1 LAETLTNLLRVDPER
16 LRHRLIEQELARHPW
31 LQACGREVIRE
42 VAAAMVER
50 LPEALDTR
58 LATLVVEAFRRQP
71 PLWEMPA
78 GAAAGEVDIPLPP
91 QRLQSQHRP
100 ALAVRVGD
108 RPLLEVVFELSLE
121 VRLEGGVLR
130 VAEGVPR
137 AVAIR
142 RAQGSGILML
152 GTQVLSRFSEALLAL
167 PPSLILI
174 AAAAPQNRQRV
185 EKEPQ

>member
-1 LAETLTNLLRVDPER
+1 
-16 LRHRLIEQELARHPW
+16 
-31 LQACGREVIRE
+31 
-42 VAAAMVER
+42 
-50 LPEALDTR
+50 
-58 LATLVVEAFRRQP
+58 
-71 PLWEMPA
+71 MPA